1 MSKILDKISLLL
13 LFFIPIALVTGPF
26 LADLSLSIIVIIFLY
41 KVIKYDQ
48 FQKLNNKYFLIL
60 ILICFFLIINSLLS
74 DNIYLSI
81 KPTLFYFRF
90 GVFCF
95 AIFYLMEEYNEKI
108 IKNLF
113 YIISLILF
121 LLLIGQ
127 IYDLIFQKNILTG
140 ERIDNFRHTSLFGDD
155 EVIGSY
161 VARLLPFFLFIA
173 LKQKKINQNIIF
185 ILMIVAGCIVF
196 LSSERTSFFFY
207 TITLVIFISLSEAK
221 LRKIIF
227 LNLLIL
233 LSILGV
239 FFLTNSDFNHRVHQT
254 YNQIFNIKGDTSKI
268 VIFSET
274 HQSHYQLAYKMFR
287 EKPMFGHGVKMFRDY
302 CGKDENYVNELA
314 CTTHPH
320 NVAMQF
326 LAETGVI
333 FTIIIYFFY
342 LLLIWKIIQLF
353 LKRNFKK
360 NYVINYSQICF
371 LISLLIT
378 FFPFSPSGN
387 FFDNWLSVVYYYP
400 LGIYLWNMKQIKS

>member
-1 MSKILDKISLLL
+1 MPKILDKISLLL

-48 FQKLNNKYFLIL
+48 FQKLNNKFFLIL

-113 YIISLILF
+113 YIISSILF

-140 ERIDNFRHTSLFGDD
+140 ESIDNFRHTSLFGDD

-161 VARLLPFFLFIA
+161 VARLFPFFLFIA

-207 TITLVIFISLSEAK
+207 TITLVIFIALSEAK

-233 LSILGV
+233 SSILGV
-239 FFLTNSDFNHRVHQT
+239 FFLTNSDFNHRVYQT
-254 YNQIFNIKGDTSKI
+254 YNQIFDIKNDTSKI

-302 CGKDENYVNELA
+302 CGKDENYINKLA